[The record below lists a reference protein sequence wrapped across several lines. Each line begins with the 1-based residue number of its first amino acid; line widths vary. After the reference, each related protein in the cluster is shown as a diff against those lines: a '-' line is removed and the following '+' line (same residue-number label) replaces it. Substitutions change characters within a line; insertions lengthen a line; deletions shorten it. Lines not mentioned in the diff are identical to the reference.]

1 MLLTY
6 PYFFVDISSV
16 LYEQP
21 HNISVT
27 IPYSHNEWSALLNI
41 EKKNNKKYRN
51 ILSTFFFCT
60 EQPQKMRLNLLL
72 GRLHSS
78 NVF

>member
-6 PYFFVDISSV
+6 PYFSVDISSV
-16 LYEQP
+16 LCEQP

-41 EKKNNKKYRN
+41 ERKKKTKK
-51 ILSTFFFCT
+51 ST
-60 EQPQKMRLNLLL
+60 EIY
-72 GRLHSS
+72 
-78 NVF
+78 